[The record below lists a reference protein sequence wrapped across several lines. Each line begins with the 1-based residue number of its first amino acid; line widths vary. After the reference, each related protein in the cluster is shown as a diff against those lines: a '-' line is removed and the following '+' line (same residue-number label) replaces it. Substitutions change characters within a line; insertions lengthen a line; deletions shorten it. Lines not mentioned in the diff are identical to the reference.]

1 MQTSI
6 VDNHWLESEA
16 GQILLQHEQVQVARA
31 LERIF
36 GDQLVQISLWG
47 PPATFTAA
55 ARTQIA
61 VLVGGAGEP
70 GISAEMAPNRLA
82 ILTDSVDAVLLPHT
96 LERHADPH
104 GVLREV
110 HRILRPDGK
119 VVILGFNPFS
129 WWGFRHR
136 ISPNGFPAGL
146 HRQITKSR
154 LSDWLSLLNLT
165 IETVYPCYAS
175 HTNSRTMLLARR
187 LQLLASS
194 YILVASKETIPV
206 TIIRPRVLR
215 RARLVESLVN
225 PTTRNVA

>member
-1 MQTSI
+1 

-16 GQILLQHEQVQVARA
+16 GQTLLRHERVQVARA

-36 GDQLVQISLWG
+36 GDQIVQICAWG
-47 PPATFTAA
+47 PPATFIDA

-61 VLVGGAGEP
+61 VLVGESGDA
-70 GISAEMAPNRLA
+70 GISAAMAPNRLA

-96 LERHADPH
+96 LEHHADPH

-129 WWGFRHR
+129 WWGLRHR
-136 ISPNGFPAGL
+136 ISPHGFPHGL
-146 HRQITKSR
+146 HRQITRSR
-154 LSDWLSLLNLT
+154 LSDWLNLLNLT

-175 HTNSRTMLLARR
+175 DTNSRLMLMARR

-194 YILVASKETIPV
+194 YILVASKETMPV
-206 TIIRPRVLR
+206 TIIRPRVRR

>member
-1 MQTSI
+1 M
-6 VDNHWLESEA
+6 DNRWLESEA
-16 GQILLQHEQVQVARA
+16 GRALLQHERVQVARA

-36 GDQLVQISLWG
+36 GDQLVQISAWG
-47 PPATFTAA
+47 PPATFIEA

-61 VLVGGAGEP
+61 VLVGRCGDAGV
-70 GISAEMAPNRLA
+70 SAEMAPNHLA

-129 WWGFRHR
+129 WWGLRHR
-136 ISPNGFPAGL
+136 LSPNGFPYGL

-175 HTNSRTMLLARR
+175 DTNSRAMQMARR

-206 TIIRPRVLR
+206 TIIRPRVRR